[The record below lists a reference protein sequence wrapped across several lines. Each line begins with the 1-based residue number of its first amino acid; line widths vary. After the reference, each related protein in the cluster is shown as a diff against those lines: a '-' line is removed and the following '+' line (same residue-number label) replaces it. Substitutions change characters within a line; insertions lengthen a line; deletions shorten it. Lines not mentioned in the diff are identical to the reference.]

1 MLRGYVKGLLFIVS
15 YIPLFVILLI
25 KNTDNHFIVGSML
38 AIIIVPSVILF
49 LMFRSI
55 KKISGDYFI
64 IESIENVNKI
74 GLEYFVAYIIPFLNF
89 NLGLLYDAI
98 SLLILFGFMCF
109 MYIKSDLIY
118 MNPVLNIIGYNI
130 FKIIS
135 EKKELMIITKK
146 KRNELNNSEE
156 LIELGNNVLLGK
168 VG

>member
-1 MLRGYVKGLLFIVS
+1 
-15 YIPLFVILLI
+15 
-25 KNTDNHFIVGSML
+25 
-38 AIIIVPSVILF
+38 
-49 LMFRSI
+49 MFRSI